1 MICDWLCVLRIA
13 RAYRET
19 QLTRSILLAGAA
31 AFAFTSFTVPVYAQ
45 NAEDE
50 PEARQDVVVITG
62 RKKEETL
69 LEAPISVSAYS
80 AEMLESFG
88 AINARDVAD
97 LTPGL
102 QIAGD
107 FGRSGE
113 RPVIRGIS
121 NLRTETAQPVGLFID
136 GVYVRNGI
144 ISEILD
150 NVERGRFGIRT

>member
-1 MICDWLCVLRIA
+1 MIYQLLGVLRTTL
-13 RAYRET
+13 AYREDE
-19 QLTRSILLAGAA
+19 LSKSFLLAGATA
-31 AFAFTSFTVPVYAQ
+31 LAITSYTVPAFAQGAD
-45 NAEDE
+45 DE

-113 RPVIRGIS
+113 ITS
-121 NLRTETAQPVGLFID
+121 NL
-136 GVYVRNGI
+136 
-144 ISEILD
+144 
-150 NVERGRFGIRT
+150 